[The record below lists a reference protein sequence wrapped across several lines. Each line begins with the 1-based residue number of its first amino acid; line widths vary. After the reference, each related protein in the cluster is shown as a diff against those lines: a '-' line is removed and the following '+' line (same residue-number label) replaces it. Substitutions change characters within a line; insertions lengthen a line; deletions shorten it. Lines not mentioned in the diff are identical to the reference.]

1 MKRSIGKTLLS
12 FTAAHSQKLKGS
24 FGSVGVNYYSSF
36 YVTSVIVVDQN
47 TPNWRSDARIEWKR
61 RMEDGVQ
68 VDGYYA

>member
-1 MKRSIGKTLLS
+1 MKRSIGKRLLS

-24 FGSVGVNYYSSF
+24 FGSVGVNYYSAF
-36 YVTSVIVVDQN
+36 YVTSVIVVDHN

>member
-1 MKRSIGKTLLS
+1 MKRSIGKRLLS

-24 FGSVGVNYYSSF
+24 FGFVGVNYYGAF
-36 YVTSVIVVDQN
+36 YVTSVIVVDHN